1 MLDGINYYPKK
12 KKPLKRWLL
21 WLSLFFLIFGAIWYY
36 FQGEDKTERKSNS
49 IIISQPSLDDD
60 SEDIVVENSDNLSS
74 PKEIKEVTENL
85 DEVISTYEA
94 STQN

>member
-1 MLDGINYYPKK
+1 M
-12 KKPLKRWLL
+12 L

-36 FQGEDKTERKSNS
+36 FQGEDKTENKSSS
-49 IIISQPSLDDD
+49 IIISQPSLDDV
-60 SEDIVVENSDNLSS
+60 SENIVVENSNNLSY

>member
-1 MLDGINYYPKK
+1 MNDSQRKEKIISEFKK
-12 KKPLKRWLL
+12 
-21 WLSLFFLIFGAIWYY
+21 IFPDEIEIL
-36 FQGEDKTERKSNS
+36 QIVEDKTESKSNS
-49 IIISQPSLDDD
+49 IIISQPSLDDM
-60 SEDIVVENSDNLSS
+60 SENIVVENSNNLSS

>member
-1 MLDGINYYPKK
+1 M
-12 KKPLKRWLL
+12 
-21 WLSLFFLIFGAIWYY
+21 
-36 FQGEDKTERKSNS
+36 
-49 IIISQPSLDDD
+49 
-60 SEDIVVENSDNLSS
+60 SENIVVESSNNLNS

>member
-1 MLDGINYYPKK
+1 MLYGI
-12 KKPLKRWLL
+12 
-21 WLSLFFLIFGAIWYY
+21 IFREKI
-36 FQGEDKTERKSNS
+36 KSKSKSNS
-49 IIISQPSLDDD
+49 IIISQPSLDAV
-60 SEDIVVENSDNLSS
+60 SENIVVENSDNLSS

>member
-1 MLDGINYYPKK
+1 M
-12 KKPLKRWLL
+12 
-21 WLSLFFLIFGAIWYY
+21 FFLIFGAIWYY
-36 FQGEDKTERKSNS
+36 FQGEDKTKSKSNS
-49 IIISQPSLDDD
+49 IIISQPSLDDV
-60 SEDIVVENSDNLSS
+60 SENVVVENSNNLSS

>member
-1 MLDGINYYPKK
+1 M
-12 KKPLKRWLL
+12 
-21 WLSLFFLIFGAIWYY
+21 
-36 FQGEDKTERKSNS
+36 
-49 IIISQPSLDDD
+49 
-60 SEDIVVENSDNLSS
+60 SENIVVENSNNLSS

>member
-12 KKPLKRWLL
+12 KKPLKRRLL

-36 FQGEDKTERKSNS
+36 FQGEDKTESKSNS
-49 IIISQPSLDDD
+49 IIISQPSLDDV
-60 SEDIVVENSDNLSS
+60 SENIVVENSNNLSS

-85 DEVISTYEA
+85 DEVLSTYEA

>member
-1 MLDGINYYPKK
+1 M
-12 KKPLKRWLL
+12 
-21 WLSLFFLIFGAIWYY
+21 FFLIFGAIWYY
-36 FQGEDKTERKSNS
+36 FQGEDKTKSKSNS
-49 IIISQPSLDDD
+49 IIISQPSLDDM
-60 SEDIVVENSDNLSS
+60 SENIVVENSNNLSS

>member
-12 KKPLKRWLL
+12 KKPVKRRLRLL
-21 WLSLFFLIFGAIWYY
+21 FLFFLIFGAIWYY
-36 FQGEDKTERKSNS
+36 FQGKDKTKSKSNS
-49 IIISQPSLDDD
+49 IIISQPSLDAV
-60 SEDIVVENSDNLSS
+60 SENIVVENSDNLSS

>member
-12 KKPLKRWLL
+12 KKPTKKWLL
-21 WLSLFFLIFGAIWYY
+21 WLFLFFLIFGAIWYY
-36 FQGEDKTERKSNS
+36 FQGKDKTESKSNS
-49 IIISQPSLDDD
+49 IIISQPSLDDV
-60 SEDIVVENSDNLSS
+60 SENIVVENSNNLSS

>member
-1 MLDGINYYPKK
+1 M
-12 KKPLKRWLL
+12 
-21 WLSLFFLIFGAIWYY
+21 FFLIFGAIWYY
-36 FQGEDKTERKSNS
+36 FQGEDKTKSKSNS
-49 IIISQPSLDDD
+49 IIISQPSLDDV
-60 SEDIVVENSDNLSS
+60 SENIVVENSNNLSS